1 MKLLKIG
8 TQSNIHSQHINT
20 GTEFVSITRS
30 ISNQLL
36 NSITHGVVCIIYV
49 TKRRKLVESF
59 NQHRKDL
66 FDVRTMRYQAKHDS
80 LYVANDMYA
89 ENVLMEIEWLES
101 VKNAL
106 SESTIKPWSKYHSD
120 IGQISVD
127 IPGKHAILPL
137 VNAPVHTLQTQ
148 LHCMKYIKKTV
159 DLLNPGQT
167 AVDVCD
173 QPVYAL
179 NKEIQ
184 LRNPED
190 FGSSS

>member
-1 MKLLKIG
+1 M
-8 TQSNIHSQHINT
+8 
-20 GTEFVSITRS
+20 TRS

-66 FDVRTMRYQAKHDS
+66 SDVRTMRYQAKHDS

-120 IGQISVD
+120 IGRSSVD

-137 VNAPVHTLQTQ
+137 VDAPVHTLQTQ

-167 AVDVCD
+167 AVDSVTSLCMLLLKRSNGVILKNLEV
-173 QPVYAL
+173 PRTFPYL
-179 NKEIQ
+179 GGYTLKKYC
-184 LRNPED
+184 L
-190 FGSSS
+190 

>member
-66 FDVRTMRYQAKHDS
+66 FDVRTMRYQAKH
-80 LYVANDMYA
+80 
-89 ENVLMEIEWLES
+89 
-101 VKNAL
+101 L
-106 SESTIKPWSKYHSD
+106 SKDYHRQKRPSKLIHKHYILD
-120 IGQISVD
+120 IC
-127 IPGKHAILPL
+127 
-137 VNAPVHTLQTQ
+137 
-148 LHCMKYIKKTV
+148 HC
-159 DLLNPGQT
+159 
-167 AVDVCD
+167 
-173 QPVYAL
+173 
-179 NKEIQ
+179 
-184 LRNPED
+184 
-190 FGSSS
+190 

>member
-1 MKLLKIG
+1 
-8 TQSNIHSQHINT
+8 
-20 GTEFVSITRS
+20 
-30 ISNQLL
+30 
-36 NSITHGVVCIIYV
+36 
-49 TKRRKLVESF
+49 
-59 NQHRKDL
+59 
-66 FDVRTMRYQAKHDS
+66 
-80 LYVANDMYA
+80 MYT
-89 ENVLMEIEWLES
+89 ENVLTEIEWLES

-120 IGQISVD
+120 FGRSSVD

-137 VNAPVHTLQTQ
+137 VDAPVHTLQTQ